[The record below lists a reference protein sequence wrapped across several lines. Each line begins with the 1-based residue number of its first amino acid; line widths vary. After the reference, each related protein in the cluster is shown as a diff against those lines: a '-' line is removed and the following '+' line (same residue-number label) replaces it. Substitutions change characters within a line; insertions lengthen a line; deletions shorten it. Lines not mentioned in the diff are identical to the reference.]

1 MITGNVTV
9 NVGFNTKMAV
19 EEILEYVAR
28 AGPGG
33 SDACARSRLRAH
45 AHSRVDAPCA
55 VATSQ
60 RELVQAAERKRRP
73 ARGEPPTQGALRRYC
88 RKGR

>member
-1 MITGNVTV
+1 MINVTV

-45 AHSRVDAPCA
+45 AHSRVDAA
-55 VATSQ
+55 ATSQ

>member
-33 SDACARSRLRAH
+33 SDACARSRLRAPRR
-45 AHSRVDAPCA
+45 AKSESSFEVS
-55 VATSQ
+55 VSK
-60 RELVQAAERKRRP
+60 LVPRFSFLLDFSNSTVSVVGRRP
-73 ARGEPPTQGALRRYC
+73 PCSLSLART
-88 RKGR
+88 

>member
-33 SDACARSRLRAH
+33 SDACARSRLWCLENKLET
-45 AHSRVDAPCA
+45 AP
-55 VATSQ
+55 
-60 RELVQAAERKRRP
+60 
-73 ARGEPPTQGALRRYC
+73 
-88 RKGR
+88 